1 MRTRDIHDLGFSCFA
16 NIDIYI
22 YRIIRFGETWEIR
35 SWKKVS
41 IFLVSSRKR
50 SITGKRY
57 HPILNGRTIVCQ
69 HLEFVRIEDRN
80 EAKLEPLEILGIPMN
95 SRVTR
100 YFRESLIISENS
112 RMSLSNTRNTFARQ
126 LRFFQRKRFST
137 IFARSKQQWFL
148 SRVMQIFFWIPEN
161 ARYVILY
168 FVQMTNYFLFVP
180 LFPSSR
186 GWKHHGGFRG
196 WLLFRTGF

>member
-57 HPILNGRTIVCQ
+57 HPILNDRTIVCQ

-168 FVQMTNYFLFVP
+168 FVQTTNYFLFVP

>member
-69 HLEFVRIEDRN
+69 HLEFVRIGDRN

-168 FVQMTNYFLFVP
+168 FVQTTNYFLFVP

>member
-168 FVQMTNYFLFVP
+168 FVQTTNYFLFVP

>member
-1 MRTRDIHDLGFSCFA
+1 MRTREIHDLGFSCFA

-168 FVQMTNYFLFVP
+168 FVQTTNYFLFVP

>member
-112 RMSLSNTRNTFARQ
+112 LSNTRNTFARQ

-168 FVQMTNYFLFVP
+168 FVQTTNYFLFVP

>member
-57 HPILNGRTIVCQ
+57 HPILNDRTIVCQ
-69 HLEFVRIEDRN
+69 HLEFVRIGDRN

-112 RMSLSNTRNTFARQ
+112 RVLYRIHVIHSRVNYGFFKGND
-126 LRFFQRKRFST
+126 FQRFSL
-137 IFARSKQQWFL
+137 ARSNNG
-148 SRVMQIFFWIPEN
+148 FFP
-161 ARYVILY
+161 V
-168 FVQMTNYFLFVP
+168 
-180 LFPSSR
+180 
-186 GWKHHGGFRG
+186 
-196 WLLFRTGF
+196 